1 MSQELIDRTK
11 EFGKS
16 IIALGKQIP
25 KSPGVEV
32 IWGQLLRS
40 ALSIGANYRAACC
53 ARSRAEFIAKLHIV
67 REESDET
74 QYWLELIAEATGNG
88 ESRTLLDEA
97 KQLTAIMTVSIA
109 TAKRNASV
117 STRRK

>member
-11 EFGKS
+11 EFGKAV
-16 IIALGKQIP
+16 IAFGRQMP
-25 KSPGVEV
+25 KSPAVGV

-40 ALSIGANYRAACC
+40 ALSVGANYRAACC
-53 ARSRAEFIAKLHIV
+53 ARSRAEFISKLHIV

-74 QYWLELIAEATGNG
+74 QYWLELMADATGIAE
-88 ESRTLLDEA
+88 SQTLLDEA

-109 TAKRNASV
+109 TAKRNA
-117 STRRK
+117 TNPKQRK